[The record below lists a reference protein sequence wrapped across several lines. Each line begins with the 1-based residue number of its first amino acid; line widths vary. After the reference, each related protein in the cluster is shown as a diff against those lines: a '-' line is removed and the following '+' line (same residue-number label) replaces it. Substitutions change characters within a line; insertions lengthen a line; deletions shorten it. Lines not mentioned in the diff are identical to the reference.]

1 MEDGLDRHDARSPLV
16 ISVQERNQTKGAA
29 LLEIQSGSQSQ
40 TSVGAIMYIPAW
52 PVLNPAT
59 VLKRPAGRMPFPI
72 QCSGSAYFYV
82 ARSGIYHLMKSL
94 VVGGAP
100 FIVLVPDYHH
110 GNEIYAL
117 KAAGAKLRYYPIKK
131 NLDIDLDAISRL
143 CDLQPTPSV
152 LYVTHFIGWPQP
164 LNEIRALCRRKNLI
178 LIEDCA
184 LSFLIE
190 FEGRPL
196 GTFGAYAVFCLYKTV
211 PVPNGGVLVA
221 NETENPGAARLR
233 PCSAVSLT
241 GPSVDLFLRWIRC
254 RNETLGS
261 TLMAAK
267 RTIGR
272 TLTGAKVRRIPVGD
286 TGFDISNVNVGMSPI
301 CRAMLSRFEYDRI
314 RETRRRNFKIVEQ
327 RLTGHVALLDKPLHE
342 GVCPLF
348 FPLLVKDKQAA
359 AATLAERGVET
370 VEFWNQGD
378 PECHQAGSPAEFL
391 RRHLLEL
398 PIHQDVTP
406 EAARY
411 AANEIIKLRI
421 GLAAA

>member
-1 MEDGLDRHDARSPLV
+1 
-16 ISVQERNQTKGAA
+16 
-29 LLEIQSGSQSQ
+29 
-40 TSVGAIMYIPAW
+40 MYIPAW
-52 PVLNPAT
+52 PVLNPAS
-59 VLKRPAGRMPFPI
+59 VLKRPTGTIPFPI
-72 QCSGSAYFYV
+72 QSSGSAYFYV

-94 VVGGAP
+94 VTGRPCERAP
-100 FIVLVPDYHH
+100 LIVLAPDYHH

-117 KAAGAKLRYYPIKK
+117 KAAGAKLRYYPVKK
-131 NLDIDLDAISRL
+131 NLDVDLDAISRL
-143 CDLQPTPSV
+143 CDIQPAPSV
-152 LYVTHFIGWPQP
+152 LYLTHFIGWPQP
-164 LNEIRALCRRKNLI
+164 MNEIRVLCRQKNLI

-184 LSFLIE
+184 LSFLSE

-221 NETENPGAARLR
+221 NDATNPSTALLQ
-233 PCSAVSLT
+233 PCSAVSVT
-241 GPSVDLFLRWIRC
+241 GPSVDLLLRWIRC
-254 RNETLGS
+254 RNEIVGS

-272 TLTGAKVRRIPVGD
+272 TLTGAKVRRVPVGD

-301 CRAMLSRFEYDRI
+301 SRALLGRFEYDRI
-314 RETRRRNFKIVEQ
+314 RETRRRNFKIVDE
-327 RLTGHVALLDKPLHE
+327 RLKGHVALLDKPLNE

-348 FPLLVKDKQAA
+348 FPLLVKNKQAA

-378 PECHQAGSPAEFL
+378 PESDQPGSPAEFL
-391 RRHLLEL
+391 RGHLLEL

-406 EAARY
+406 EAAQY
-411 AANEIIKLRI
+411 AATEIIKLGI